1 MIARQRR
8 SVNGNDKNHAGAYR
22 RKVLIGLT
30 GGFGGYDLAEMRNP
44 HHILN
49 GYSKMRNAF
58 VRAYVLGSELEM
70 KDMEV

>member
-22 RKVLIGLT
+22 LKVWVGLA
-30 GGFGGYDLAEMRNP
+30 GGFGRYYPAERRNP
-44 HHILN
+44 HRILN
-49 GYSKMRNAF
+49 GYSKMHLAF
-58 VRAYVLGSELEM
+58 VRAYVLDSEFGM